1 MCCVVSAPE
10 IGSWYGNAHALEA
23 PFAEGSDKPLCSQR
37 DALDRRRGP
46 IWLPTLAQT
55 LCFLPY
61 VAARVPI
68 TVTLPGTEGTPPQTH
83 VRSRDSNPATPPM
96 GCEEDNWLLYFVVV
110 KTTGTTPPDHWTI
123 PLCSR
128 VCARAN
134 AEHKV
139 RIDSFALI
147 WCNLFGLPQK
157 PASVSSNPTRGR
169 VRVPQSGRDLN
180 PLVVLLYST
189 TNTRRVLYSTT
200 DTTGVLNTTRMLY
213 LSRSAQRF
221 ER

>member
-1 MCCVVSAPE
+1 MWCVVSSPE

-96 GCEEDNWLLYFVVV
+96 GCEEDNCVVFCRRQDNWYDTSRPLDHSTLLA
-110 KTTGTTPPDHWTI
+110 
-123 PLCSR
+123 R
-128 VCARAN
+128 VCPRQ
-134 AEHKV
+134 
-139 RIDSFALI
+139 R
-147 WCNLFGLPQK
+147 GTQGQK
-157 PASVSSNPTRGR
+157 
-169 VRVPQSGRDLN
+169 
-180 PLVVLLYST
+180 
-189 TNTRRVLYSTT
+189 
-200 DTTGVLNTTRMLY
+200 
-213 LSRSAQRF
+213 
-221 ER
+221 

>member
-1 MCCVVSAPE
+1 MPARRLDVYIGLLIPLLVPELGRFVAGEWAPRSPSGQGSAHTLLTEVEGRVCCVVSSPE

-96 GCEEDNWLLYFVVV
+96 GCEEDNWLCCILSSPN
-110 KTTGTTPPDHWTI
+110 TTDDTSKPLDHST
-123 PLCSR
+123 LLAR
-128 VCARAN
+128 VCPRQ
-134 AEHKV
+134 
-139 RIDSFALI
+139 R
-147 WCNLFGLPQK
+147 GTQGQK
-157 PASVSSNPTRGR
+157 
-169 VRVPQSGRDLN
+169 
-180 PLVVLLYST
+180 
-189 TNTRRVLYSTT
+189 
-200 DTTGVLNTTRMLY
+200 
-213 LSRSAQRF
+213 
-221 ER
+221 